1 MSRFVLLDATPLGLS
16 VHARQRP
23 DFVEWLQEARVRGLV
38 VVPEIAD
45 YELRRELL
53 QANLVLSV
61 RRLDRLISRVTYQP
75 LSTTIMRRAAR
86 LWAET
91 RQRGRPTADPHALD
105 ADVILAAGA
114 QELVEAGHDVV
125 VATDNARHL
134 SLFVDARHWS
144 DIEA

>member
-1 MSRFVLLDATPLGLS
+1 M
-16 VHARQRP
+16 
-23 DFVEWLQEARVRGLV
+23 
-38 VVPEIAD
+38 PEIAD